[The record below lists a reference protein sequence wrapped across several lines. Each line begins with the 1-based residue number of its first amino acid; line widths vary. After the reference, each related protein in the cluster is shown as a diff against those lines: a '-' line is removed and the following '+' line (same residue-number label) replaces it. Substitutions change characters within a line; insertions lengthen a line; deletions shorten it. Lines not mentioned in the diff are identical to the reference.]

1 MLDAGIENPKPENL
15 HARAGKK
22 NEEILVREKK
32 KKISVRG
39 EKKHKKSVRGGEN
52 SFPYLRAFKTVY
64 TGNRMTDIT
73 VFSDRIEKKITDR
86 CHSNWR
92 SV

>member
-1 MLDAGIENPKPENL
+1 MGKLVHCVVIPESDIFGI
-15 HARAGKK
+15 RD
-22 NEEILVREKK
+22 R
-32 KKISVRG
+32 
-39 EKKHKKSVRGGEN
+39 N
-52 SFPYLRAFKTVY
+52 SNMEFEFDFPYLRAFKTVY